1 MPPRQ
6 SVLPLTYRFLFLI
19 AEPLAALACAYH
31 AHFRQDA
38 YLRGITS
45 TTLTSTT
52 TPSSSSPSSEEV
64 PPATSAA
71 LSQLAAQYLL
81 AALAE
86 ALVLRSTGDLA
97 VWRTLVAALLAA
109 DFARLYALAPGTGT
123 GSSGWDIYW
132 DARAW
137 GALAWW
143 ACVPLVYVCALARVA
158 FLCGV
163 GFGTGKAKAGAKTKA

>member
-38 YLRGITS
+38 YLQGIT
-45 TTLTSTT
+45 T
-52 TPSSSSPSSEEV
+52 SSSQQGV
-64 PPATSAA
+64 GPATSAA

-97 VWRTLVAALLAA
+97 VWRTLIAALLAA
-109 DFARLYALAPGTGT
+109 DFARLYALVGAG
-123 GSSGWDIYW
+123 GWDIYW

-137 GALAWW
+137 DGVGW
-143 ACVPLVYVCALARVA
+143 ACVPLVYVCVAARVA
-158 FLCGV
+158 FLAGV
-163 GFGTGKAKAGAKTKA
+163 GFRAGSAKAKAKA

>member
-19 AEPLAALACAYH
+19 AEPLAALTCAYH

-38 YLRGITS
+38 YLRGIT
-45 TTLTSTT
+45 TLTSTS
-52 TPSSSSPSSEEV
+52 TPSSPSEV

-109 DFARLYALAPGTGT
+109 DLARLYALAPGAG
-123 GSSGWDIYW
+123 GPGWDIYW

-137 GALAWW
+137 GALAW

-163 GFGTGKAKAGAKTKA
+163 GFGTGKAKAKTKA

>member
-38 YLRGITS
+38 YLRGITTA
-45 TTLTSTT
+45 TT
-52 TPSSSSPSSEEV
+52 SSPSPEAL
-64 PPATSAA
+64 PAATSAA
-71 LSQLAAQYLL
+71 LSQLASQYLL

-97 VWRTLVAALLAA
+97 VWRTLIAALLAA
-109 DFARLYALAPGTGT
+109 DFARLYALAPA
-123 GSSGWDIYW
+123 SGAGGLDIYW

-137 GALAWW
+137 SAVGW
-143 ACVPLVYVCALARVA
+143 ACVPLVYVCVVARVA

-163 GFGTGKAKAGAKTKA
+163 GFGTVKGKAKAKA